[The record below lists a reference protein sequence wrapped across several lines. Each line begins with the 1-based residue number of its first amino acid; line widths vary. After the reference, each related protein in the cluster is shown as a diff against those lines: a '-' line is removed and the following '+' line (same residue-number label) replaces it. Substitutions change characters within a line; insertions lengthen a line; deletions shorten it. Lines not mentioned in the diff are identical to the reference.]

1 MLLLFGSTAFDS
13 SFAFR
18 THRFLA
24 LAVCTAVVVVVLRL
38 FRVFAAVVVVVDA
51 GVVVEVL
58 LADDIVGVPVVT
70 AGVVVVLV
78 ATSLG
83 AAGFLHFLQM
93 KSSSGFTWLLI
104 RPTHNMWNHSLQPPS
119 H

>member
-1 MLLLFGSTAFDS
+1 MSLLFGSTAFDS

-24 LAVCTAVVVVVLRL
+24 LTVCIAVVVVVLRL

-51 GVVVEVL
+51 GAVVEAL

-70 AGVVVVLV
+70 AGVVVLV